1 MPFSLHS
8 QLIRTLF
15 EVHYWSITA
24 FFTINK
30 AAQWQSPVQRLAQQ
44 GPRKR
49 QLCTQQRDA
58 RAGSLSGSRG
68 AVQKVGLDSRETA
81 KAEVP
86 NPAGRM
92 GLPSTRQGQG

>member
-1 MPFSLHS
+1 M
-8 QLIRTLF
+8 
-15 EVHYWSITA
+15 
-24 FFTINK
+24 
-30 AAQWQSPVQRLAQQ
+30 
-44 GPRKR
+44 
-49 QLCTQQRDA
+49 CTQQRDA

-92 GLPSTRQGQG
+92 GPLSTRQGQGWEWDKSSANPTFIQGICCYDSDLAEVGHVVDLLVGYMALDRH